1 MMKKISLMT
10 TALLA
15 GILLI
20 SFSTIPDGKR
30 VRYSINNSNWKF
42 IRSDVKNGFK
52 SSLNDTDWTKITLP
66 HDFNGGSDGVHNDVF
81 KGRFNFKENPDERT
95 MYKGPAW
102 YRTQF
107 TIDKSQAYKRVFI
120 EFEAVSLVA
129 DVWVNDK
136 KVGQHQGG
144 YTSFSFDI
152 TDFIK
157 IDKENVLAV
166 RVDNSNNKAVAPWM
180 ADEKN
185 SFPYSFDYA
194 IYGGIYR
201 DVWITLTD
209 DIKIEK
215 VLNTPVVGG
224 QAPAVLTIE
233 TFIKNYS
240 KQSKDI
246 QLKTVITD
254 AKGKEVAT
262 LIRKKTL
269 AAQESANIQQSESKL
284 GDVQYWS
291 PDSPNVYKVTS
302 TISYDGKEADQ
313 FESTFGFRY
322 FSLANNQPFILND
335 TKTFLK
341 GVNRHQDM
349 EGMGYALSN
358 EQHRLDAQ
366 LIKDAGF
373 NFVRHAHYP
382 SDQEFANACRDLGI
396 MLWLEI
402 PLTGSTSDDPAFLE
416 NCKSQLTEM
425 IEQHYNNPAVIVW
438 GIGNESDR
446 SGGSEAVSNK
456 VFGDLVAHAKTID
469 KNRLITGC
477 NYQYKS
483 NQELVDIYSPQ
494 DWGGWYSGTI
504 STYNPK
510 EIIGE
515 YGADMD
521 CNIRTSEVFDI
532 TKNYGAGNK
541 PDMWSEEYGCLLHE
555 YKTSIGLEKRDSF
568 PGHCVWVAFDFA
580 SPRLGRGSNPI
591 PYMNQK
597 GLLKHD
603 HKTKKDVYYF
613 YQSMYRTAAE
623 LPVLHIVASTWA
635 KGKISN
641 TPVNI
646 WAYSNCD
653 SVLLYNNYKEMP
665 FGTRIKNAGPRGDTR
680 FQWDGVELKN
690 SVVYAEGWF
699 NNQVVARDTVIIK
712 Q

>member
-1 MMKKISLMT
+1 
-10 TALLA
+10 
-15 GILLI
+15 
-20 SFSTIPDGKR
+20 
-30 VRYSINNSNWKF
+30 
-42 IRSDVKNGFK
+42 
-52 SSLNDTDWTKITLP
+52 
-66 HDFNGGSDGVHNDVF
+66 
-81 KGRFNFKENPDERT
+81 
-95 MYKGPAW
+95 
-102 YRTQF
+102 
-107 TIDKSQAYKRVFI
+107 
-120 EFEAVSLVA
+120 
-129 DVWVNDK
+129 
-136 KVGQHQGG
+136 
-144 YTSFSFDI
+144 
-152 TDFIK
+152 
-157 IDKENVLAV
+157 
-166 RVDNSNNKAVAPWM
+166 M

-469 KNRLITGC
+469 KNRPITGC

-483 NQELVDIYSPQ
+483 NQELVDI
-494 DWGGWYSGTI
+494 
-504 STYNPK
+504 
-510 EIIGE
+510 
-515 YGADMD
+515 
-521 CNIRTSEVFDI
+521 
-532 TKNYGAGNK
+532 
-541 PDMWSEEYGCLLHE
+541 
-555 YKTSIGLEKRDSF
+555 
-568 PGHCVWVAFDFA
+568 
-580 SPRLGRGSNPI
+580 
-591 PYMNQK
+591 
-597 GLLKHD
+597 
-603 HKTKKDVYYF
+603 
-613 YQSMYRTAAE
+613 
-623 LPVLHIVASTWA
+623 
-635 KGKISN
+635 
-641 TPVNI
+641 
-646 WAYSNCD
+646 
-653 SVLLYNNYKEMP
+653 
-665 FGTRIKNAGPRGDTR
+665 
-680 FQWDGVELKN
+680 
-690 SVVYAEGWF
+690 
-699 NNQVVARDTVIIK
+699 
-712 Q
+712 